1 MRGLLF
7 WSLSTAA
14 AFAVTASVF
23 LLLAQIASDPP
34 ERSLTPGDPPAEPP
48 STLVLQLD
56 EDELEQLAPESSQ
69 ELEVSVANE
78 SSRDLSNVN
87 VTMETSTRDTARPE
101 SRYYEVTVEDLG
113 AGDSTTVSFDLDL
126 SPAEES
132 PEGQPPEEPDGEQG
146 VEGAMEILEV
156 RAATSEGLSAVRTA
170 ILSL

>member
-23 LLLAQIASDPP
+23 LLLAQIGSDPP
-34 ERSLTPGDPPAEPP
+34 ERSLAPGDPPAEPP

-56 EDELEQLAPESSQ
+56 DGGLEELEPESSQ
-69 ELEVSVANE
+69 ELEVEVTNE

-87 VTMETSTRDTARPE
+87 VTLELSTRDTARPE
-101 SRYYEVTVEDLG
+101 SRYYEATVEELE

-126 SPAEES
+126 SPAEERS
-132 PEGQPPEEPDGEQG
+132 EDEPELPGGEQ
-146 VEGAMEILEV
+146 EDDGAMEILEV
-156 RAATSEGLSAVRTA
+156 RAATSEGISAVRTA